1 MMKTLPKGSFF
12 GQTVKR
18 IQTEDFGLSETCY
31 PAQTSLPLHTHELP
45 YFGFVLDG
53 DYTEQFDRRRRVC
66 SRQSLIYHPA
76 GERHEQHF
84 ETGAV
89 RLFRIEIGSRYCL
102 ELNRF
107 NLLFE
112 YPATVRNREV
122 PTIIRRLY
130 REFEVEDDVSPLIK
144 EGLILEL
151 IGNLARLSKPLERGG
166 TGRPPGWLKQVCDLI
181 EARFAEPLSLGA
193 LAREARVHPVTLARE
208 FRRCYG
214 CTIGDVVRRK
224 RIEFARLEI
233 VKGELPLVE
242 IALRAG
248 FYDQSHFTKIFKR
261 LAGTTPREF
270 QSRRRKS

>member
-1 MMKTLPKGSFF
+1 MKTLPKGSFF

-18 IQTEDFGLSETCY
+18 IQTEDFGLSETFY
-31 PAQTSLPLHTHELP
+31 PAQSRLPLHTHELP

-53 DYTEQFDRRRRVC
+53 TYTEQFDRRRRVC

-89 RLFRIEIGSRYCL
+89 RLFRIEIGSRYCR

-107 NLLFE
+107 NLLLE
-112 YPATVRNREV
+112 YPANVRNREV

-130 REFEVEDDVSPLIK
+130 REFEFEDDVSPLIK

-151 IGNLARLSKPLERGG
+151 VGNLARLSKPLERGG
-166 TGRPPGWLKQVCDLI
+166 TRRPPRWLKQVCDLI
-181 EARFAEPLSLGA
+181 EARFAESLTLGA
-193 LAREARVHPVTLARE
+193 LAQTVDVHPVTLARE
-208 FRRCYG
+208 FRRCYNR
-214 CTIGDVVRRK
+214 TLGDTVRQK
-224 RIEFARLEI
+224 RIEFARREI
-233 VKGELPLVE
+233 IKGKLPLVE

-248 FYDQSHFTKIFKR
+248 FYDQSHFTKTFKS
-261 LAGTTPREF
+261 LTGTTPREF
-270 QSRRRKS
+270 QLRQQKT